1 MALAQRLARTATRKA
16 VMPRSPARYMRGPPE
31 VYARYTRLHPEI
43 AQIGVALFC
52 DALTGIGGCSAG
64 P

>member
-1 MALAQRLARTATRKA
+1 
-16 VMPRSPARYMRGPPE
+16 MRGPPE

-52 DALTGIGGCSAG
+52 DPLTGIGGCSAG